1 MTRVGVGALS
11 VAEGLAL
18 FDAAID
24 RPEATLVPM
33 RLDTRALRAQDQ
45 VPALLSGIVR
55 GTTRRTATVATE
67 SADASSLAG
76 RLAALPEADRR
87 QLVLDLVREH
97 TATVLGHGTASS
109 VDAGQAFKELGFDS
123 LTAVELRNRLNA
135 ATGLRLRATLVFDH
149 PTPAELADHLR
160 AELLPEEAPAAAS
173 VLTDLDRLERG
184 FAALDPD
191 DGLRAEVRTRLQ
203 GLLSNAAEVT
213 EDAGVATRLES
224 ATTDELFDFI
234 DSELGM
240 S

>member
-1 MTRVGVGALS
+1 MS
-11 VAEGLAL
+11 VEEGLAL
-18 FDAAID
+18 FDAAIG
-24 RPEATLVPM
+24 RPEATVVPM
-33 RLDTRALRAQDQ
+33 RLDTRTLRSQDQ
-45 VPALLSGIVR
+45 VPALMSGIVR
-55 GTTRRTATVATE
+55 GTTRRTAAAVATQQ
-67 SADASSLAG
+67 ADASSLAG
-76 RLAALPEADRR
+76 RLSGLSEVDR
-87 QLVLDLVREH
+87 QQVVLDLVCEH

-149 PTPAELADHLR
+149 PTPAALAAHLR

-173 VLTDLDRLERG
+173 VLTELDRLERS

-191 DGLRAEVRTRLQ
+191 DGLRAEVRARLQ
-203 GLLSNAAEVT
+203 GLLSNAPEGT
-213 EDAGVATRLES
+213 EDADAGVATRLES

>member
-1 MTRVGVGALS
+1 ALS
-11 VAEGLAL
+11 VDEGLAL
-18 FDAAID
+18 FDAAIG
-24 RPEATLVPM
+24 RPETTVVPM
-33 RLDTRALRAQDQ
+33 RLDTRALRSQDQ
-45 VPALLSGIVR
+45 VPALMSGLVR
-55 GTTRRTATVATE
+55 GTTRRTAAVATQQ
-67 SADASSLAG
+67 ADASSLAG
-76 RLAALPEADRR
+76 RLSGLSEVDR
-87 QLVLDLVREH
+87 QQVVLDLVCEH

-149 PTPAELADHLR
+149 PTPAALAAHLR

-173 VLTDLDRLERG
+173 VLTELDRLERS

-191 DGLRAEVRTRLQ
+191 DGLRAEVRARLQ
-203 GLLSNAAEVT
+203 GLLSNTPEGT
-213 EDAGVATRLES
+213 EDADAGVATRLES